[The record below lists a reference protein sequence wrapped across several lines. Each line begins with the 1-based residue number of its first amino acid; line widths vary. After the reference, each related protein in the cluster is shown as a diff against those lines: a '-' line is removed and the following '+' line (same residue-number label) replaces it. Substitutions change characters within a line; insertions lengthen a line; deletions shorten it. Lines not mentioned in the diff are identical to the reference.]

1 MDTQH
6 QWQKA
11 DLLYKDRLLVD
22 YTDKEL
28 SIWPREDWPF
38 FSVHVLPMLY
48 GEKMAGR
55 IEAAADR
62 KAETLVIK
70 NIWYE
75 SGIRQTKKLNAA
87 VDAAVRRLAK
97 FNDCSQ
103 VRQRQTGVCEEH

>member
-97 FNDCSQ
+97 FNDCTRVS
-103 VRQRQTGVCEEH
+103 QRQMGVCEEY